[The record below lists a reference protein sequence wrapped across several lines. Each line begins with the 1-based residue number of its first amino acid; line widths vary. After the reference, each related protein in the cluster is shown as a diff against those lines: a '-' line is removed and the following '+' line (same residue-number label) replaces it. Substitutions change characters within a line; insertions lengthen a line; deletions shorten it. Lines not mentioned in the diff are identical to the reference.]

1 MSKQKDNGLNTRRTY
16 IDTSNLVD
24 IWDGATTIIP
34 TASNGITIT
43 TSNVNN
49 LISALS
55 GNEWSANFEGFNI
68 ALNDLVVGET
78 YNLSFDFQFT
88 EAAFFG
94 DSQFVTGFKIFSTNR
109 SDYSDYGNWTNNIT
123 RNLLAHTYTDTF
135 KATATI
141 IYLTFNFCGCSDN
154 QTNYFN
160 INNLYVTTTDQ
171 DKQV

>member
-1 MSKQKDNGLNTRRTY
+1 MNTRRTY

-78 YNLSFDFQFT
+78 YNLSFDF
-88 EAAFFG
+88 
-94 DSQFVTGFKIFSTNR
+94 
-109 SDYSDYGNWTNNIT
+109 
-123 RNLLAHTYTDTF
+123 
-135 KATATI
+135 
-141 IYLTFNFCGCSDN
+141 
-154 QTNYFN
+154 
-160 INNLYVTTTDQ
+160 
-171 DKQV
+171 